1 MLLAPRGPQE
11 VPLQRARRAT
21 LGQMGIQAAPAS
33 LGLLERLAQRAPQ
46 GGPALLVNRESEGLK
61 ARRGSRESLDESL
74 GVMAQGFL
82 G

>member
-1 MLLAPRGPQE
+1 MLLAPRGPLE
-11 VPLQRARRAT
+11 SPLQRVRGAT
-21 LGQMGIQAAPAS
+21 LEQMGLQAAPAS

-46 GGPALLVNRESEGLK
+46 GGLAPVVNRESEGLE